1 MGFTLMFEPENK
13 IEVLDSILKARQDK
27 ENAENTFHVSRAN
40 FEKSTNE
47 QIEAWFT
54 KFFEVIID
62 DSEKPYVVHYEN
74 KKQAAVYFGKIILK
88 NLNKRNL
95 DRTIG
100 YINQATDQISK
111 LGDGIKTDTSLLEPK
126 KKTKT
131 KKKYKPHPKETQG
144 NFF

>member
-1 MGFTLMFEPENK
+1 MFEPENK
-13 IEVLDSILKARQDK
+13 IEVLESILKARQDK

-62 DSEKPYVVHYEN
+62 DSEKPYIVNYEN
-74 KKQAAVYFGKIILK
+74 KKEAAVYFSKKILK

-95 DRTIG
+95 DRGIG

-111 LGDGIKTDTSLLEPK
+111 FSVGIKADTSILEPK
-126 KKTKT
+126 KRKT
-131 KKKYKPHPKETQG
+131 KKKYKPHRQEDR
-144 NFF
+144 FF